1 MKLQIQSIHF
11 DADQKLLDFIQKK
24 ADKLETFYDR
34 ILNGEVFLRL
44 NKDSLSKDNK
54 VVEIKINIPGGSL
67 FVKEYAASFEAGT
80 DIAVEALKV
89 QLKKHKE
96 KKQGNKVVESELA
109 GESIEEESVEALD

>member
-24 ADKLETFYDR
+24 ADKLETFFDR
-34 ILNGEVFLRL
+34 ILDGEVFLRL
-44 NKDSLSKDNK
+44 NKDSVSKDNK

-67 FVKEYAASFEAGT
+67 FVKESAASFEAAT
-80 DIAVEALKV
+80 DTAVDALKA

-96 KKQGNKVVESELA
+96 KKSGGKALDEIMLSEDV
-109 GESIEEESVEALD
+109 EEESVEAAD